1 MNIWFLAGLI
11 AGEVHCCSSSALQ
24 VKLHIDTRRIR
35 PPASSKTARG
45 MMQAVDKRS
54 YYRDLLQSIP
64 ASWSDHQQHPAAVP
78 ATMDFAYDGV
88 YNTSIPN
95 GFNAFP
101 SVLTQTLGEVD
112 IDNSIHELFEG
123 LPEIFEEAHS
133 THRNGD
139 SALGRP
145 AVTVASWPF
154 FPFTPHAQG
163 GRLSSISGSVPD
175 VTFMTAQNA
184 TPPATFLRPKPV
196 SEHELAPAD
205 RSGARARKGKGT
217 GTETSWGSASIDAK
231 VVMTSRASP
240 KVWEAIMPSILV
252 PRQPLPHVACTVP
265 KILPATAKPAVDL
278 RAAKA
283 NEMPSVHPS
292 IGLGPQAVL
301 RMPKR
306 SRKAPPPHMAN
317 TRTQKTR
324 YFDKVEHI
332 VRERWRRDDMAGKF
346 LALESLL
353 PPSTKVRLPLLYL
366 EWQPNVMRIMA

>member
-1 MNIWFLAGLI
+1 
-11 AGEVHCCSSSALQ
+11 
-24 VKLHIDTRRIR
+24 
-35 PPASSKTARG
+35 

-64 ASWSDHQQHPAAVP
+64 ASCSEHQQHPAAVP

-101 SVLTQTLGEVD
+101 SVLTQTLGELD
-112 IDNSIHELFEG
+112 IDNSIHKLFEG
-123 LPEIFEEAHS
+123 LPEILEETHS

-145 AVTVASWPF
+145 TVTGASSPF
-154 FPFTPHAQG
+154 FPFTPHAQH
-163 GRLSSISGSVPD
+163 

-196 SEHELAPAD
+196 SEHELPPAPAN
-205 RSGARARKGKGT
+205 RNGALALRGKRT
-217 GTETSWGSASIDAK
+217 GTETAWWSASVDAK
-231 VVMTSRASP
+231 VLRTSRASP
-240 KVWEAIMPSILV
+240 KVLDAKVPSILI
-252 PRQPLPHVACTVP
+252 PRQPFPHVACTMP
-265 KILPATAKPAVDL
+265 KILPWTAKPAV
-278 RAAKA
+278 KA
-283 NEMPSVHPS
+283 NEMPQVHPS
-292 IGLGPQAVL
+292 IRLGPQAVL

-346 LALESLL
+346 MVLESLL
-353 PPSTKVRLPLLYL
+353 PLSTKVRLPLLYL
-366 EWQPNVMRIMA
+366 EWQPNVIMRIVA

>member
-1 MNIWFLAGLI
+1 
-11 AGEVHCCSSSALQ
+11 

-35 PPASSKTARG
+35 PPASSKTAGSGIAFPPPARG
-45 MMQAVDKRS
+45 MMQAVDKLG

-101 SVLTQTLGEVD
+101 SVLTQTLGGLD
-112 IDNSIHELFEG
+112 IDNSIQLFEG
-123 LPEIFEEAHS
+123 LPEILEEAHS

-145 AVTVASWPF
+145 AVTVASSPF

-163 GRLSSISGSVPD
+163 GRLSSMSGFVPD

-205 RSGARARKGKGT
+205 RNGASARKGKET
-217 GTETSWGSASIDAK
+217 GTETAWGSASVDAK

-240 KVWEAIMPSILV
+240 KVLEALVPSILV

-278 RAAKA
+278 RAVKA
-283 NEMPSVHPS
+283 NEMPPMHPS

>member
-1 MNIWFLAGLI
+1 
-11 AGEVHCCSSSALQ
+11 
-24 VKLHIDTRRIR
+24 VKLHIDTRSSSSSGIAGSGISFA
-35 PPASSKTARG
+35 PPARG
-45 MMQAVDKRS
+45 MMQAVDKRR

-112 IDNSIHELFEG
+112 IDNSIQLFEG
-123 LPEIFEEAHS
+123 LPEIFEETHS
-133 THRNGD
+133 THRNRD

-145 AVTVASWPF
+145 AVTVASSPF

-163 GRLSSISGSVPD
+163 TRPTSMSGSVPD
-175 VTFMTAQNA
+175 VTVMTAHNA

-196 SEHELAPAD
+196 SEHELAPAPAD
-205 RSGARARKGKGT
+205 RKGVSARKGKGT
-217 GTETSWGSASIDAK
+217 GTETARGSASVDAK
-231 VVMTSRASP
+231 VPRTSRASP
-240 KVWEAIMPSILV
+240 KVLDAIVPSILV
-252 PRQPLPHVACTVP
+252 PRQPFPHVACTVP
-265 KILPATAKPAVDL
+265 KILPSTAKPAVDL

-283 NEMPSVHPS
+283 NEMPPVHPS
-292 IGLGPQAVL
+292 IGLGPQAAL